1 VSTRVRFAGRERGRR
16 RRRRS
21 ASGRVSFFSAGSRVT
36 GGRPGRWCA
45 FPGAKLREPRAGL
58 EAEGTYLG
66 VGELAHG
73 LALARVHELA
83 DLCGRWKG
91 GGDAGERTGEEDHRR
106 PGGKNPATRPRVNQQ
121 FGACSRWV
129 RARAETRETT
139 RAGRT
144 SRTDDGIRRSIVEAA
159 AAAATAAAAEA
170 PSASRR
176 ATTAESSAAAS
187 ETSTASRGRT
197 HRVCARLSPGWM
209 RGGIKVRFAR
219 TSVETT
225 RCVRED
231 PRARRVCREARG
243 RTPENTGHAPGG
255 PPRRSSA
262 IAGGVKKKLTGWRS
276 AATENHTF
284 VWRPVLK

>member
-1 VSTRVRFAGRERGRR
+1 MEREADGGSARR
-16 RRRRS
+16 R
-21 ASGRVSFFSAGSRVT
+21 
-36 GGRPGRWCA
+36 GGRPFSGGLATGTPSRWCA
-45 FPGAKLREPRAGL
+45 FPGAKWRAGL

-91 GGDAGERTGEEDHRR
+91 GGDAGERTRGEDHRR

-197 HRVCARLSPGWM
+197 HRVCERLSPGWM
-209 RGGIKVRFAR
+209 RWGNRSPLAR

-231 PRARRVCREARG
+231 PRARRVCRTAPLKTQD
-243 RTPENTGHAPGG
+243 TPHPGDS
-255 PPRRSSA
+255 PELLSP
-262 IAGGVKKKLTGWRS
+262 IAGGEKKNSPAGGAPPPKITHS
-276 AATENHTF
+276 YD
-284 VWRPVLK
+284 VQS